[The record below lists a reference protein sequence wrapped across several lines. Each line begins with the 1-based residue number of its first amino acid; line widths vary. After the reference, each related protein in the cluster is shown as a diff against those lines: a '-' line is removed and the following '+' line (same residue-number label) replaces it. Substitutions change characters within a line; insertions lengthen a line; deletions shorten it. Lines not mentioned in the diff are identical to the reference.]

1 LNFIQ
6 AKSALKTMMTE
17 LIDQRTSEVIAAKEH
32 DAQDGLSDDM
42 LTRMIEASAAEE
54 QKLSKQELID
64 IVSCQ
69 LNSLL
74 C

>member
-1 LNFIQ
+1 
-6 AKSALKTMMTE
+6 MMTE
-17 LIDQRTSEVIAAKEH
+17 LIDQREAEVHTAKDH
-32 DAQDGLSDDM
+32 GTQDGLSDDM

-69 LNSLL
+69 LNPLL

>member
-1 LNFIQ
+1 
-6 AKSALKTMMTE
+6 MMKE
-17 LIDQRTSEVIAAKEH
+17 LIDQRTAEVHAAKDQ

-69 LNSLL
+69 PNSFL
-74 C
+74 CWTNEVSRPCK

>member
-1 LNFIQ
+1 
-6 AKSALKTMMTE
+6 MMTE
-17 LIDQRTSEVIAAKEH
+17 LIDQRTAEVHAAKGH

-69 LNSLL
+69 PNSLL
-74 C
+74 YWTNEDSRPCK